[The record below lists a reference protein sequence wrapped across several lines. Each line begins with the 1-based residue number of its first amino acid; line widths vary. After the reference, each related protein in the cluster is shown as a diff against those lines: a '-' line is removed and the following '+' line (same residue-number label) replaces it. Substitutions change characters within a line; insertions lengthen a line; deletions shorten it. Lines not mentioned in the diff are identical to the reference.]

1 MKGLNNKIYY
11 NNLVYKYD
19 SDGTS
24 HFIGLSNL
32 MYLSKD
38 IKNSIRKWEDANQTQ
53 KRVKVY

>member
-32 MYLSKD
+32 MYLLKD
-38 IKNSIRKWEDANQTQ
+38 IKNSIRK
-53 KRVKVY
+53 